1 MFATRECK
9 NDVTAHR
16 TAKIKGKGS
25 TKHGYKPSDSWQSG
39 WKQRLQGTHRGEI
52 YWKAYLW
59 WTQMNANEMLKW
71 TFLYYDFILSDNLTK
86 T

>member
-1 MFATRECK
+1 MFATRKCK

-59 WTQMNANEMLKW
+59 
-71 TFLYYDFILSDNLTK
+71 
-86 T
+86 